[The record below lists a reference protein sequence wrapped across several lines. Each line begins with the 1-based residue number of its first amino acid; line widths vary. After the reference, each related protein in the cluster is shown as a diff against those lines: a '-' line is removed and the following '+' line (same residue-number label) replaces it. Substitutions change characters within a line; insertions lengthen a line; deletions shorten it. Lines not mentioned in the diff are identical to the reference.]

1 MTDVAGNIN
10 TLGDN
15 VRKILNQISLWNFVP
30 LSLKFSIRSL
40 FNCALSG
47 FSKEEASG
55 GGASSMITEPDK
67 QQCREAFGL
76 RA

>member
-10 TLGDN
+10 ALAIMFG
-15 VRKILNQISLWNFVP
+15 KYWNQISLWNFVP
-30 LSLKFSIRSL
+30 FSLKFSLRSL

-47 FSKEEASG
+47 FSKEETSA

-67 QQCREAFGL
+67 QQRREGFGL